1 MEGCNVN
8 NFTVLPSSLAYLFGD
23 VLKALFPTQSRL
35 SFGEKLPCRDVKV
48 KRKDLAKAMVL
59 TAFVHLARQGH
70 LTLTLSKKG
79 RIIKRKF
86 VLAAR
91 SGSPAGGFGG
101 LEGQLMGVVRKDP
114 KHNDVASVVWRL
126 WSDDVTDP
134 FGDVLHMGQAYLRG
148 QGYFSEGERR
158 GIAKILGKKLVPEC
172 DRILALQGEASLIQD
187 MIAAF
192 RAEQPELYVQLWK
205 DVGKGIAS
213 RQEASDDDVDF
224 DS

>member
-1 MEGCNVN
+1 MN
-8 NFTVLPSSLAYLFGD
+8 NFTVLPSALAYLFGD
-23 VLKALFPTQSRL
+23 ALEDLFPSRSRL
-35 SFGEKLPCRDVKV
+35 AFGEKLPCRDVKV
-48 KRKDLAKAMVL
+48 KRKDLAKAMIL

-91 SGSPAGGFGG
+91 SGSPAGGLGG
-101 LEGQLMGVVRKDP
+101 LEGQLMGVVRKDS
-114 KHNDVASVVWRL
+114 KHNDVASLVWRL
-126 WSDDVTDP
+126 WSDDVSDP
-134 FGDVLHMGQAYLRG
+134 FGDVIHMSQAYLQR

-158 GIAKILGKKLVPEC
+158 GIARILGKKLVPEC
-172 DRILALQGEASLIQD
+172 DRILALQGEVSLMQG

-192 RAEQPELYVQLWK
+192 RAEQPELYAQLWK

-213 RQEASDDDVDF
+213 RQEVSDDDADF
-224 DS
+224 DF